1 MSNGALSELRNKALM
16 KKTLVLMLP
25 IIMQQLISMGINFF
39 DNIMIG
45 HLGEI
50 QISAVSQSNQF
61 YSLVFYLGMG
71 IGSGAIVM
79 TSQFWGSKDLDSL
92 KQTTSLALKL
102 SFFIYL
108 AFTLL
113 ALFIPGG
120 ILTVFSNDPDVIKA
134 GIPYIRY
141 IGVTF
146 IMAGLASTSSYIL
159 RSVNSVRVPLIGST
173 VSFFLNIFFNWVFIF
188 GKLGAPE
195 MGIVGAGVGT
205 LIARSFEFL
214 FIFGHLIL
222 ADKRINLR
230 FPDLFRSQSAEIRKN
245 FIHYSIPLVVSDT
258 SLGVSLALV
267 AVVLGHN
274 GKEVTA
280 AASIV
285 NTVVQMLSI
294 LNMSISGAAA
304 VVIGNTI
311 GEGDVV
317 RAKKEG
323 NAYVM
328 IALLLGLVLII
339 PLLLLEGP
347 YLSLYSVSDYTRS
360 IAHDCIIVNCFFLPM
375 QMIAFMTSKG
385 ILRGGGDTAFLLK
398 WDTILIW
405 VVSLPLGALA
415 SFVWHL
421 PPFWIYFLLRLE
433 YPSKGLVCLIRF
445 LSGKWINV
453 IRIETSETSGPA

>member
-1 MSNGALSELRNKALM
+1 MSNAFSELRNKALI

-71 IGSGAIVM
+71 IGSGAVVM

-92 KQTTSLALKL
+92 KQTTSLAIKL
-102 SFFIYL
+102 SFVIYL
-108 AFTLL
+108 VFTLISVIL
-113 ALFIPGG
+113 PGG

-134 GIPYIRY
+134 GIPYIR
-141 IGVTF
+141 IVGSTF
-146 IMAGLASTSSYIL
+146 ILAGLASTSSYVL
-159 RSVNSVRVPLIGST
+159 RSVSSVRVPLIGST

-188 GKLGAPE
+188 GKFGAPE
-195 MGIVGAGVGT
+195 MGIVGAAVGT
-205 LIARSFEFL
+205 LIARIFEFL
-214 FIFGHLIL
+214 FIFGHLVF
-222 ADKRINLR
+222 ADRLINLR
-230 FPDLFRSQSAEIRKN
+230 LRDLSAASSREIKKN
-245 FIHYSIPLVVSDT
+245 FIHYSIPLVISDT

-274 GKEVTA
+274 GKEVNA
-280 AASIV
+280 ATSMV

-294 LNMSISGAAA
+294 FNMSMSGAAA

-311 GEGDVV
+311 GEGDIE

-323 NAYVM
+323 NAYVLT
-328 IALLLGLVLII
+328 ALLLGIILIG
-339 PLLLLEGP
+339 PLLLLEDP
-347 YLSLYSVSDYTRS
+347 YLSLYAVSDYTRS
-360 IAHDCIIVNCFFLPM
+360 IAHDCIVVNCIFLPM
-375 QMIAFMTSKG
+375 QLIAFMTSKG
-385 ILRGGGDTAFLLK
+385 ILRGGGDTSFLLK

-405 VVSLPLGALA
+405 AVSLPLGALA

-433 YPSKGLVCLIRF
+433 FPLKGLVCLIRF

-453 IRIETSETSGPA
+453 IKISSSAGVSS